1 MGLLKAWMTEILL
14 DVTNAEMQTVAKEV
28 IQYEKGI
35 YQINLLLLFLG
46 NFRKFFF
53 SYFYINRFIS
63 VKGIDW

>member
-35 YQINLLLLFLG
+35 L
-46 NFRKFFF
+46 
-53 SYFYINRFIS
+53 
-63 VKGIDW
+63 